1 MVSISPK
8 QAIHEALQRVV
19 HDTLGIFSAT
29 FTVEHPADV
38 SHGDYATNVALVVA
52 KEAGKSPREVAET
65 LAVALRAAAVPHV
78 AEITIAGPGFI
89 NFTLDRV
96 YFANVVA
103 ESVRQPNAWGAQ
115 PLFAGE
121 EVLLEYTSPN
131 LFKPLHVGNLVGN
144 IIGESLARLYA
155 FLGAKVVRL
164 NYPSDIGLTV
174 AKSVW
179 GLQKHGLNPDDV
191 HALGKAYVLGTAAYD
206 ADEGAKAEIEA
217 VNRALYA
224 GNDSELSALR
234 EHGIATSRVALDAM
248 LAKLGTTFDGVFF
261 ESDAGPRG
269 MEIVRE
275 HIADGI
281 FEESDG
287 AVIYRGEKHGLHTRV
302 FLNSQGLPTYE
313 AKDVGGFTIK
323 HERYPEWTRM
333 LIVTGGEQREY
344 FKVIFAAIR
353 DIFTHASNR
362 MLAHIP
368 TGFLTLTTGKMSSRK
383 GNVLTGEEILGDL
396 REEALLRAA
405 ESRADDKDVL
415 ADVIATA
422 ALKYQILR
430 QAVGTDIVF
439 DKAKALSFEGASGP
453 YLQYTYARIGSAVAK
468 AHETGVASSIA
479 HAPSVPYA
487 LERMVYRFPEVVA
500 AAAQAHEPHHL
511 VTYLTELAGAFNTFY
526 AHEKIADAADEFA
539 PYKTALAESVRVT
552 LGQGIYLLG
561 FVAPEKM

>member
-8 QAIHEALQRVV
+8 QAIHEALQRVL

-52 KEAGKSPREVAET
+52 REAGKSPRAIAEGLVT
-65 LAVALRAAAVPHV
+65 ALQEMRVPHV
-78 AEITIAGPGFI
+78 SAITIAGPGFI
-89 NFTLDRV
+89 NFVLDRA
-96 YFANVVA
+96 YFTDVLTAVRA
-103 ESVRQPNAWGAQ
+103 EPDVWGAQ
-115 PLFAGE
+115 PLFRGE

-131 LFKPLHVGNLVGN
+131 LFKPLHVGNLMGN
-144 IIGESLARLYA
+144 IIGESLARLYT

-174 AKSVW
+174 AKGVW
-179 GLQKHGLNPDDV
+179 GLRKAGFSPDDV
-191 HALGKAYVLGTAAYD
+191 HTLGKAYVVGAAAYEEGGD
-206 ADEGAKAEIEA
+206 AKSEIEMI
-217 VNRALYA
+217 NRALYA
-224 GNDSELSALR
+224 GNDAELMALR
-234 EHGIATSRVALDAM
+234 AHGIATSRAALDKMCAQ
-248 LAKLGTTFDGVFF
+248 LGTVFDGVFF

-269 MEIVRE
+269 TEIVRE
-275 HIADGI
+275 HIADGT

-313 AKDVGGFTIK
+313 AKDVGAFAIK
-323 HERYPEWTRM
+323 HERYPTWTRM
-333 LIVTGGEQREY
+333 LVVTGGEQREY

-353 DIFTHASNR
+353 DIFTQASDR
-362 MLAHIP
+362 MLAHVP

-383 GNVLTGEEILGDL
+383 GNVLTGEEMLGDL
-396 REEALLRAA
+396 REEALQRAQ
-405 ESRADDKDVL
+405 ESRADDVEML
-415 ADVIATA
+415 AESIATA

-468 AHETGVASSIA
+468 SHETGVVSSVV
-479 HAPSVPYA
+479 HAPTTPYA

-500 AAAQAHEPHHL
+500 TAARAHEPHHL

-552 LGQGIYLLG
+552 LGQGMYLLG